1 MMLAL
6 YEVLHARGH
15 VVTEIVETEFI
26 VRTESHIA
34 LIRPSASVAV
44 RLMLVN
50 AIHGKSMEHVQ
61 RSHPL
66 GVSFGEVVV
75 HGHHVDTLSCKRIQE
90 NRKRR
95 DEGLSFTGSHL
106 GNLSLME
113 DDTSDDLHVIVDH
126 IPGDLVSAGHPMV
139 LPQCLVA
146 FDLHEV
152 MRSTE
157 IPVEI
162 IGSNFHY
169 RILRKSARRR
179 LHYRECVRKN
189 LVQNLLDLS
198 IFVLHKLIG
207 LSSKRLLLTHRNIT
221 FKLFL
226 DFGNSLFKRLLDFTD
241 SPLEVLSLRSQLVVR
256 KFVNAFVRGKYFF
269 QNRPDLFHISLG
281 LCAEHFLYYVY

>member
-1 MMLAL
+1 MLAL

-15 VVTEIVETEFI
+15 VVTEIVETELV
-26 VRTESHIA
+26 VRTESHIT

-95 DEGLSFTGSHL
+95 DEGLSFAGSHL

-126 IPGDLVSAGHPMV
+126 IPGDLVSAGHPMA

-152 MRSTE
+152 MGSTE

-189 LVQNLLDLS
+189 LVQNLLNLS
-198 IFVLHKLIG
+198 IFVLHKLVG
-207 LSSKRLLLTHRNIT
+207 LSRKRLLLTHRNIT

-241 SPLEVLSLRSQLVVR
+241 PPLEVLGLRSQFVVR
-256 KFVNAFVRGKYFF
+256 KFVNAFVCGKHFF
-269 QNRPDLFHISLG
+269 QNRLDLFHVSLG
-281 LCAEHFLYYVY
+281 LGAEHFLYYVY